1 VNQLMTTRR
10 QVLGGL
16 AAASAA
22 AFVDRGPALA
32 HLLDLQPCTSED
44 WGTLLGTVPLFRTG
58 AQVQPFAVKLGGRG
72 LDARLVTDLSRL
84 DRDHLI
90 TPTALAFIRTE
101 SPIGLTRQ
109 KEWSVKVSGLA
120 DETSSLTLSD
130 LTRRARPM
138 GAHLLECS
146 GNNNPANFG
155 LMSVCE
161 WEGVLLSDVLSR
173 LRKSDDAA
181 SVVVSGMDPDERS
194 ADSIAGASW
203 VFALPSIDRLGAFL
217 AVRMNGE
224 PLAPDHGAPIR
235 LVVPGWYGCTW
246 IKWVNDIRVAGADE
260 PATSQMKEFAGRT
273 HQNARHDLARDYTPA
288 DIQVAATPVRIEKRR
303 SQKGVEYRII
313 GLVWGGEK
321 PVDRLAIR
329 FNAKDQWFPFSICP
343 APTSSKTWSLWE
355 HRWRPSA
362 PGVYD
367 ISLAVPDR
375 AVPQRRLD
383 SGYYM
388 RQVKIEDI

>member
-1 VNQLMTTRR
+1 
-10 QVLGGL
+10 
-16 AAASAA
+16 
-22 AFVDRGPALA
+22 
-32 HLLDLQPCTSED
+32 
-44 WGTLLGTVPLFRTG
+44 
-58 AQVQPFAVKLGGRG
+58 
-72 LDARLVTDLSRL
+72 
-84 DRDHLI
+84 
-90 TPTALAFIRTE
+90 
-101 SPIGLTRQ
+101 
-109 KEWSVKVSGLA
+109 
-120 DETSSLTLSD
+120 
-130 LTRRARPM
+130 M